1 MPELSDFRLGADVV
15 DKNGRKAGSL
25 ASVLVDQDGFE
36 PKAIVVR
43 DATSLLGRLVAAER
57 LLVTDEVVIP
67 FSAVESATHEE
78 VHLSLSASE
87 VRNQVPYLSY
97 RLRQDSPEGALMR
110 EAELLGGG
118 LGVPNLEEVANKPN
132 SVIEI
137 DRDENVMIGK
147 TGRKFGHVHDLL
159 FDDGELTGV
168 VVRPEGIFTQDVVLP
183 IRFLGRSDDLALFA
197 DVGEKDIEQLKP
209 FVEPT

>member
-15 DKNGRKAGSL
+15 DKDGRQVGTL
-25 ASVLVDQDGFE
+25 ASVLVDQEGFE

-43 DATSLLGRLVAAER
+43 DETSLLGRLVAAER

-67 FSAVESATHEE
+67 FSAVESATHDL
-78 VHLSLSASE
+78 VRLALSASD
-87 VRNQVPYLSY
+87 VRRQKPYLSY
-97 RLRQDSPEGALMR
+97 RLSQDSPGDAAMR

-118 LGVPNLEEVANKPN
+118 LGVPNVEEVANKPK

-147 TGRKFGHVHDLL
+147 TGRKLGHVHDLL
-159 FDDGELTGV
+159 FDDEQLVGV
-168 VVRPEGIFTQDVVLP
+168 VVRPDGFFKQDVVLP
-183 IRFLGRSDDLALFA
+183 IRFLSRSDDLALFA
-197 DVGEKDIEQLKP
+197 DVKEQDIERLKP
-209 FVEPT
+209 FVEPD

>member
-1 MPELSDFRLGADVV
+1 MLELSDFRLVADVV
-15 DKNGRKAGSL
+15 DKDGGKAGSL

-43 DATSLLGRLVAAER
+43 DETSLLGRLVAAER

-67 FSAVESATHEE
+67 FSAVESATHEL
-78 VHLSLSASE
+78 VRLSLSAAD
-87 VRNQVPYLSY
+87 VGRQKPYLSY
-97 RLRQDSPEGALMR
+97 RVSQDSPGDAVLR

-118 LGVPNLEEVANKPN
+118 LGVPKVEEVADKAP

-147 TGRKFGHVHDLL
+147 TGRKLGQVHDLL
-159 FDDGELTGV
+159 FDDDQLTGV
-168 VVRPEGIFTQDVVLP
+168 VVRPDGFFKHDVVLP
-183 IRFLGRSDDLALFA
+183 IRFLSRSDDLALFA
-197 DVGEKDIEQLKP
+197 DVKEQDIESLKP
-209 FVEPT
+209 FDEPG

>member
-118 LGVPNLEEVANKPN
+118 LGVPNLEEVANKPI

>member
-15 DKNGRKAGSL
+15 DKDGRKAGTL
-25 ASVLVDQDGFE
+25 ASVLVDQDGFG

-43 DATSLLGRLVAAER
+43 DETSLLGRLVAAEK
-57 LLVTDEVVIP
+57 LLVTDEVVIQ
-67 FSAVESATHEE
+67 FSAVESATHDE
-78 VHLSLSASE
+78 VRLSLSVSE
-87 VRNQVPYLSY
+87 VRNQMPYLSY
-97 RLRQDSPEGALMR
+97 RLKQDSPEGAVMR

-118 LGVPNLEEVANKPN
+118 LGVPSVEEVANKPAT
-132 SVIEI
+132 VIEI
-137 DRDENVMIGK
+137 DRDENVMIGR
-147 TGRKFGHVHDLL
+147 TGRKLGHVLDLL

-183 IRFLGRSDDLALFA
+183 IRFLARSDDLALFA

-209 FVEPT
+209 FVEPN